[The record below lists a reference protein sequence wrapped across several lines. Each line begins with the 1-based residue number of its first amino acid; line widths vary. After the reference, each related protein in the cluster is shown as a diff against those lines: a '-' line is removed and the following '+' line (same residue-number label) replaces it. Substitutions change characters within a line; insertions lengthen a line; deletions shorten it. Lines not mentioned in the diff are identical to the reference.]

1 MEKSRFSTCLIA
13 LFLLSAFSGPSRAAE
28 EGGEIALLKAQLA
41 QLSARLAELEA
52 SSSRTEVAVENLGE
66 AFASAPQPSAAESL
80 WADRVKFSGNLRYR
94 NEWIDVEDSKDRYRN
109 RIRARLGA
117 SAKVLDSLTTH
128 IQFATGS
135 DDPRS
140 TNQTLGGNFSTKG
153 IGLDLA
159 YFDWDATDSLSVLG
173 GKMKNP
179 IAQPKQSRFIDGDIT
194 PEGVA
199 LAWNSGDFFA
209 LGSGYWGVERSSDDD
224 TYALI
229 LQGGFRHALDN
240 GIGLTAAVSYTDWA
254 NVKGFDPFYDG
265 DPFGN
270 SVGPGGNLIYDYDI
284 VEGYGEVAFSLDER
298 PLIFYAQYG
307 VNTEADNDDTAWSAG
322 MTLGKTSGP
331 GTWEL
336 GYAYHDHEKDALFAQ
351 VVDSDFANG
360 QTDARGH
367 VLTGSYAFSKAV
379 GVSLSYF
386 NNELDAST
394 TSRRDYQRVMLDL
407 NIKY

>member
-1 MEKSRFSTCLIA
+1 MVKPQFSTL
-13 LFLLSAFSGPSRAAE
+13 LTTLVLLSAFSGPVRAAD
-28 EGGEIALLKAQLA
+28 EGEEIALLKAQVA

-52 SSSRTEVAVENLGE
+52 SSTRTEVAVENLG
-66 AFASAPQPSAAESL
+66 ATFASAPQPSAAESL

-94 NEWIDVEDSKDRYRN
+94 NEWFDIEDRKNRYRN

-159 YFDWDATDSLSVLG
+159 YFDWDVTDSLSVLG

-179 IAQPKQSRFIDGDIT
+179 IKRPKPSRFIDGDIT
-194 PEGVA
+194 PEGLA
-199 LAWNSGDFFA
+199 LSWNSGDFFL
-209 LGSGYWGVERSSDDD
+209 LGSGYWGVERSQEDD
-224 TYALI
+224 TTALV
-229 LQGGFRHALDN
+229 LQGGIKHAFDN
-240 GIGLTAAVSYTDWA
+240 GIGLTAAVTYTDWFNA
-254 NVKGFDPFYDG
+254 KGFAPFYDG

-270 SVGPGGNLIYDYDI
+270 SVGLDGNLIYDYDI
-284 VEGYGEVAFSLDER
+284 VEGYGEVGLSLAER
-298 PLIFYAQYG
+298 PLTLYAQYG
-307 VNTEADNDDTAWSAG
+307 VNTEADDEDTAWSMG
-322 MTLGKTSGP
+322 VTLGKASGP
-331 GTWEL
+331 GTWQL

-351 VVDSDFANG
+351 VVDSDFGAG
-360 QTDARGH
+360 QTDVRGH

-379 GVSLSYF
+379 GISLSYF
-386 NNELDAST
+386 NNELDVST
-394 TSRRDYQRVMLDL
+394 SDRRDYQRVMLDL